1 MEVWIFVLNMV
12 IIVLL
17 SAQLIVYLGRKNKEN
32 RDLQELERLFKD
44 GMYQLERN
52 QNVSST
58 NMENRLFQS
67 MTELSKLQQN
77 ELSQMAGRNQQV
89 MYQVMERVDKK
100 LEGVRN
106 TVDDKFQLFQESN
119 EKQLLQIRNTVDEK
133 LHKTL
138 EEKLGRSFQLVSER
152 LEQVH
157 KGLGEMSSLAEG
169 VGDLKKVLSNVKLRG
184 IVGEI
189 QLEQI
194 LQQILSPEQ
203 YEKNVK
209 LNPTTQNM
217 VEFAIKL
224 PGRLQG
230 EYVYLPL
237 DAKFPMEAYFRLT
250 EAFDALDKEAIDKAG
265 KELETA
271 LRKSAKDVFEK
282 YVYPPKTTDFAI
294 MFLPTEGL
302 YAEAT
307 RRPELLETLQREYKV
322 VVAGPSNFAALLN
335 SLQMGFR
342 TLAIETRT
350 GEVWN
355 LLSLI
360 RTEFYKFGAVLEK
373 TQKKMS
379 DASSELDQ
387 LVGVRS
393 RKLLKEL
400 DKITELD
407 EGQISQKKEGE
418 YYGQEER

>member
-17 SAQLIVYLGRKNKEN
+17 SVHLIVYLGRKNKEN

-119 EKQLLQIRNTVDEK
+119 EKQLLQIRNTVDEN

>member
-17 SAQLIVYLGRKNKEN
+17 SVHLIVYLGRKNKEN

>member
-119 EKQLLQIRNTVDEK
+119 EKQLLQIRNTVDEN

-407 EGQISQKKEGE
+407 EGQISQKKEVE

>member
-17 SAQLIVYLGRKNKEN
+17 SVQLIVYLGRKNKEN

-119 EKQLLQIRNTVDEK
+119 EKQLLQIRNTVDEN

>member
-17 SAQLIVYLGRKNKEN
+17 SVQLIVYLGRKNKEN

>member
-119 EKQLLQIRNTVDEK
+119 EKQLLQIRNTVDEN